1 MCAISFRPQAV
12 TLFPIPWQ
20 KATTFSIVPR
30 PGPGG
35 FVGLVQM
42 ASASSSGSELFQT
55 PLNMPSSIMRENWP
69 KTISRRLA
77 ALAISAGRPIRFY
90 RPSTTISSTWNSRT
104 CVSYIT
110 NSFAKT
116 IDYSSN

>member
-1 MCAISFRPQAV
+1 
-12 TLFPIPWQ
+12 
-20 KATTFSIVPR
+20 
-30 PGPGG
+30 
-35 FVGLVQM
+35 
-42 ASASSSGSELFQT
+42 
-55 PLNMPSSIMRENWP
+55 
-69 KTISRRLA
+69 LA